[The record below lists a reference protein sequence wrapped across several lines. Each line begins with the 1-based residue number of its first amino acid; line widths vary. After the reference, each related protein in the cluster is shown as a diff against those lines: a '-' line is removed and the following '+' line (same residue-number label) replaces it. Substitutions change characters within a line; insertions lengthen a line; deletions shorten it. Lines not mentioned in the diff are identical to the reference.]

1 MRSIA
6 RPSIAAVA
14 MMLAGTAAVAGTP
27 SGQPATTP
35 QPAAQPAP
43 APENMGSDTLRVYVM
58 TMSPGDHPFF
68 RFGHN
73 AILIRDFAR
82 QTENVYNFGTF
93 RFDSP
98 RMIFDF
104 LGGRLTYWLS
114 VSSLPG
120 VIRTYARENR
130 SITMQELRL
139 PQAKKQAVQAALD
152 DNARPDKRAYKY
164 DYFLD
169 NCSTRVRDAV
179 DRVAGGRLQAS
190 ARAPGRQTLREH
202 ALRMT
207 AQPLWLYLAL
217 DVVLGPAADRP
228 IDRWAE
234 MFLPMELARG
244 LAAVKQPDWLVDDP
258 ELLLGADRPPPLES
272 PPSRGAAFLLAGLA
286 FGLVFAALG
295 WAARRSPGSPH
306 ASARAGW
313 TRAAR
318 IGLGALMSLWG
329 LAVGFV
335 GCFLV
340 YAWVGTD
347 HVVAHRNQ
355 NILLC
360 APWAIVLLGLGIGV
374 AIGRDRAKRM
384 AYRLAATALV
394 AVATALLLKIGLVPR
409 QANGALIAFF
419 LPAWFGLAAALR
431 YVVRASAGSRP

>member
-6 RPSIAAVA
+6 RLSIAAVA
-14 MMLAGTAAVAGTP
+14 LMLAGTAAVAGTP
-27 SGQPATTP
+27 SGQ
-35 QPAAQPAP
+35 QAP
-43 APENMGSDTLRVYVM
+43 APLPAAPTVPKAENMGSDPLRVYVM

-73 AILIRDFAR
+73 AILVRDYDR
-82 QTENVYNFGTF
+82 QTEYVYNFGTF

-98 RMIFDF
+98 RMILDF

-120 VIRTYARENR
+120 VMRTYQRENR
-130 SITMQELRL
+130 SITMQELRVTPAQKRAL
-139 PQAKKQAVQAALD
+139 QAALD
-152 DNARPDKRAYKY
+152 DNARPDKREYKY

-179 DRVAGGRLQAS
+179 DRIAGGRLQAS
-190 ARAPGRQTLREH
+190 ARVPGRQTLREH

-217 DVVLGPAADRP
+217 DVVLGPSADRP

-234 MFLPMELARG
+234 MFLPMELASG
-244 LAAVKQPDWLVDDP
+244 LAAMKEPDWLVEDP
-258 ELLLGADRPPPLES
+258 ELLLGADRPEPLAS
-272 PPSRGAAFLLAGLA
+272 PPSRGVAFLFAGL
-286 FGLVFAALG
+286 GLGVVFAALG
-295 WAARRSPGSPH
+295 WAARRN
-306 ASARAGW
+306 
-313 TRAAR
+313 RAAR
-318 IGLGALMSLWG
+318 IGLGTLVSLWG
-329 LAVGFV
+329 LAVGFI
-335 GCFLV
+335 GCFLI

-360 APWAIVLLGLGIGV
+360 APWAIVLVGLGIGV
-374 AIGRDRAKRM
+374 AIGRDGAKRK
-384 AYRLAATALV
+384 AYKLVAAALAAV
-394 AVATALLLKIGLVPR
+394 AAALLLKVGLVPR

-419 LPAWFGLAAALR
+419 APAWLGLAAALKQTLR
-431 YVVRASAGSRP
+431 RP

>member
-1 MRSIA
+1 M
-6 RPSIAAVA
+6 P
-14 MMLAGTAAVAGTP
+14 P
-27 SGQPATTP
+27 
-35 QPAAQPAP
+35 PAAPPAP

-82 QTENVYNFGTF
+82 QSENVYNFGTF

-98 RMIFDF
+98 RMILDF

-139 PQAKKQAVQAALD
+139 PQAKKQALQAALD

-234 MFLPMELARG
+234 MFLPMELASG
-244 LAAVKQPDWLVDDP
+244 LAAVKEPDWLVDDP

-272 PPSRGAAFLLAGLA
+272 PPSRGGAFLLAGLA

-295 WAARRSPGSPH
+295 WAAMRG
-306 ASARAGW
+306 
-313 TRAAR
+313 RAAR
-318 IGLGALMSLWG
+318 IGLGVLVSLWG

-360 APWAIVLLGLGIGV
+360 APWAIVLFGLGIGV
-374 AIGRDRAKRM
+374 AMGRDGAKRI
-384 AYRLAATALV
+384 AYRLAAAALV
-394 AVATALLLKIGLVPR
+394 AVAAALLLKLGLVPR

-419 LPAWFGLAAALR
+419 LPAWLGLAAALR

>member
-14 MMLAGTAAVAGTP
+14 LMLVASVAVAGTP
-27 SGQPATTP
+27 AGPPPPTP
-35 QPAAQPAP
+35 QPRVAPAP
-43 APENMGSDTLRVYVM
+43 APAPDALRVYVM

-73 AILIRDFAR
+73 AILIHDPGKRTDY
-82 QTENVYNFGTF
+82 VYNFGTF

-98 RMIFDF
+98 RMILDF

-120 VIRTYARENR
+120 VIRTYAREDR
-130 SITMQELRL
+130 SISVQELQL
-139 PQAKKQAVQAALD
+139 PGDTKQALQAALE
-152 DNARPDKRAYKY
+152 DNAKPDKRAYKY

-179 DRVAGGRLQAS
+179 DRAVGGRLQAS
-190 ARAPGRQTLREH
+190 ARVPGRQTLRQH

-217 DVVLGPAADRP
+217 DIVLGPSVDRP

-244 LAAVKQPDWLVDDP
+244 LAAMNEPQPLVASTQ
-258 ELLLGADRPPPLES
+258 ELLAAPDRPPPLES
-272 PPSRGAAFLLAGLA
+272 PPSRGAAFLVAGLA
-286 FGLVFAALG
+286 FGLVVAALG
-295 WAARRSPGSPH
+295 WAARRS
-306 ASARAGW
+306 
-313 TRAAR
+313 RAAR
-318 IGLGALMSLWG
+318 IGLGALVSLWG

-347 HVVAHRNQ
+347 HVVTHRNQ
-355 NILLC
+355 NVLLC
-360 APWAIVLLGLGIGV
+360 APWAIVLFGVGIGV
-374 AIGRDRAKRM
+374 AIGRDGAKRK
-384 AYRLAATALV
+384 AYKLTVAALAAV
-394 AVATALLLKIGLVPR
+394 AAALLLKLGLVPR

-419 LPAWFGLAAALR
+419 LPAWLGLAAALKQTLR
-431 YVVRASAGSRP
+431 RP